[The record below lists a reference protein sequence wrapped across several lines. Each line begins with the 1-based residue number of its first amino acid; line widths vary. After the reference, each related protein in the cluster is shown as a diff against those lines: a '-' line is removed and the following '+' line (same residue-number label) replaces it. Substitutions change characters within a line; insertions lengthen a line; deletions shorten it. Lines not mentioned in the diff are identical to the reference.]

1 MKRSL
6 FTSVLAVF
14 LVFFLAVPCFADGTD
29 KPTLSDDVIMTGP
42 ALTVTGK
49 GCVLMEASTGQVL
62 FESGKDTVLPP
73 ASVTKVMTLLL
84 IMEAVDD
91 GRITLTDTVT
101 ASEHAASMGGT
112 QIYLQVGETMT
123 VDELLKAVAIPSAN
137 DAAVAL
143 AEFVAGSESEFVSM
157 MNNRAAELGMKNS
170 KFTNCTG
177 LFDDNEHYTTAY
189 DIALMTRELMK
200 HPKIFDYT
208 TVWMDSLRDGAFGL
222 ANTNKMLRTYTG
234 MTGMKTG
241 YTKLAGHCLSGTA
254 QRDGMSLIAVT
265 LGAPTS
271 KERFD
276 DIAAMLDYGF
286 ATYSDIDRSAETS
299 EPIKVI
305 KGRNDSVQV
314 RAAENLNLLVKKG
327 KEKGLET
334 EVVLEP
340 QLTAPVYSG
349 QKVGTVR
356 FILDGQTVKEC
367 DVVATEDVERASFTD
382 YFRRIMGLL
391 F

>member
-1 MKRSL
+1 
-6 FTSVLAVF
+6 
-14 LVFFLAVPCFADGTD
+14 
-29 KPTLSDDVIMTGP
+29 
-42 ALTVTGK
+42 
-49 GCVLMEASTGQVL
+49 
-62 FESGKDTVLPP
+62 
-73 ASVTKVMTLLL
+73 
-84 IMEAVDD
+84 
-91 GRITLTDTVT
+91 
-101 ASEHAASMGGT
+101 
-112 QIYLQVGETMT
+112 MT

-286 ATYSDIDRSAETS
+286 ATYSVIDRSAETS